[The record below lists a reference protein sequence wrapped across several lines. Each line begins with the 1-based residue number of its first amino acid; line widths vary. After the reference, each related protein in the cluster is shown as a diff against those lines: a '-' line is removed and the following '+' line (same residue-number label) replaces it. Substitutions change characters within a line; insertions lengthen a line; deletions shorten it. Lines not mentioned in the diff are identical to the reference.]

1 MKQAAV
7 IGTPIS
13 HSLSPAIFS
22 FLAEWLSVT
31 EFHYG
36 AEDVQSSALLSF
48 LSGVRSNPAFVGLN
62 VTIPHKEAIVAALD
76 EITPEAKAIGAVN
89 VVQTCDGRLLG
100 HNTDVVGVVK
110 TLEENRCRIEGE
122 SAWVW
127 GAGGAARAVCYALG
141 QLGARSVRL
150 ANRDAARG
158 QNLINAIGPLF
169 PRTAFAIARPTAL
182 DGPLSLVVNATPLG
196 MKNAAVGSAT
206 PEEFFA
212 LLPTLDVRA
221 DALAFDL
228 IYNPEETPFMALAA
242 RAGLRPVGGLDML
255 IYQALATWEIW
266 FGAAESLAGSKDAL
280 AAHLR
285 SILIRRAA
293 GT

>member
-1 MKQAAV
+1 MRQAAV
-7 IGTPIS
+7 IGTPVS

-31 EFHYG
+31 EFYYR
-36 AEDVQSSALLSF
+36 AEEVQSSALSTF
-48 LSGVRSNPAFVGLN
+48 LGDVRSNPAFVGLN

-76 EITPEAKAIGAVN
+76 KITPEAAAIGAVN
-89 VVQTCDGRLLG
+89 VIQINNGRLHG
-100 HNTDVVGVVK
+100 HNTDVVGVMK

-141 QLGARSVRL
+141 RLGARSVHI
-150 ANRDAARG
+150 ANRDTARG
-158 QNLINAIGPLF
+158 QTLATAIGRLF
-169 PRTAFAIARPTAL
+169 PRTAFGIAPRT

-196 MKNAAVGSAT
+196 MRNAAEGSST

-212 LLPTLDVRA
+212 LLPTLEVNA

-228 IYNPEETPFMALAA
+228 IYNPEETPFLALAA
-242 RAGLRPVGGLDML
+242 RAGLRPAGGLDML

-266 FGAAESLAGSKDAL
+266 FGSEPGLAGSKDAL

-285 SILIRRAA
+285 AILANRAMA
-293 GT
+293 K